1 MRVLLD
7 TVTFVFAI
15 QSSER
20 LSAEAKAVLEDS
32 RNVRELSVLSL
43 AEIGLKNAIGKL
55 ALSPE
60 STMSA
65 AERLRVQIL
74 GYLPEHAFRLF
85 DLPLHHKD
93 PFDRQLIAQALAEN
107 IPVVTCDERFAL
119 YKGLR
124 VIW

>member
-7 TVTFVFAI
+7 TVTFLFA
-15 QSSER
+15 SDTPER
-20 LSAEAKAVLEDS
+20 LSHRARSVLGDS
-32 RNVRELSVLSL
+32 GNIRELSVLSFS
-43 AEIGLKNAIGKL
+43 EIALKNALGKL
-55 ALSPE
+55 A
-60 STMSA
+60 MDR
-65 AERLRVQIL
+65 ERALVAVGDLQLQIL
-74 GYLPEHAFRLF
+74 SYLPEHALRLF

-93 PFDRQLIAQALAEN
+93 PFDRQLIAQALTEN